1 MPLRD
6 KRRGRMTV
14 RDDYRKFS
22 ELLDLIQLLCRPMNG
37 LTYEEI
43 MEFMHCSRKTAER
56 SIKFLADRFG
66 DALVVNSDPQNTK
79 QHRFRLEM
87 PDSLPPEYINANDM
101 IGLNVAVNRIKNE
114 DIRKNLQSLEYKLNR
129 IIETKKSIR
138 ELNDIEAMILSRT
151 NTAAP
156 YPHIKTDE
164 SVLTTLQYAVIA
176 FTKVCA
182 TYEYREGKSERA
194 TLCPLGFLY
203 GHSNNYLVAYKDG
216 DKKTIRTY
224 IIGQLSDIEL
234 TDKQFNPGRFDINKY
249 ANESFG
255 MYHSDN
261 GPFDVEWL
269 ASADVSNAIQRY
281 NFHPTQQFIKNK
293 DGTTTIKMRADGFY
307 EMSWYLFQWQGKIK
321 PIAPKLLVD
330 TYYELLNNI
339 VKNSRK

>member
-1 MPLRD
+1 MVAP
-6 KRRGRMTV
+6 

-22 ELLDLIQLLCRPMNG
+22 ELLDCIQLLCRPMSG
-37 LTYEEI
+37 LTYDEI
-43 MEFMHCSRKTAER
+43 KNHMHCSRKTAER
-56 SIKFLADRFG
+56 TIKFLGERFG
-66 DALVVNSDPQNTK
+66 EALVITPDPNNTK
-79 QHRFRLEM
+79 QLRFRLEM
-87 PDSLPPEYINANDM
+87 PDDLPPEYINANDM
-101 IGLNVAVNRIKNE
+101 LALNAAVNRIKND
-114 DIRKNLQSLEYKLNR
+114 DIRKNLESLEYKLNR
-129 IIETKKSIR
+129 MIQVKKSIR
-138 ELNDIEAMILSRT
+138 ELNDMEAMILSRT

-176 FTKVCA
+176 FTKVRA
-182 TYEYREGKSERA
+182 TYEYREGKTERA

-224 IIGQLSDIEL
+224 ILGQLSDIEL

-269 ASADVSNAIQRY
+269 ASADVSDAILRY

-321 PIAPKLLVD
+321 PVAPKLLVD

-339 VKNSRK
+339 VKNSKK

>member
-1 MPLRD
+1 MAA
-6 KRRGRMTV
+6 T

-43 MEFMHCSRKTAER
+43 MKTMNCSRKTAER
-56 SIKFLADRFG
+56 TIKFLTERFG
-66 DALVVNSDPQNTK
+66 EAMVITPDPINTK

-87 PDSLPPEYINANDM
+87 PDGLPPEYITTEDM
-101 IGLNVAVNRIKNE
+101 IGLNAAVNRIKND
-114 DIRKNLQSLEYKLNR
+114 DIRKKLESLEYKLNR
-129 IIETKKSIR
+129 MLQIKKSIR
-138 ELNDIEAMILSRT
+138 ELNDMEAMILSRT
-151 NTAAP
+151 NTATP

-164 SVLTTLQYAVIA
+164 GIINTLQYAVIA
-176 FTKVCA
+176 FTKVNA
-182 TYEYREGKSERA
+182 TYNYREGKTECY

-203 GHSNNYLVAYKDG
+203 GHNNNYLVAYKDG
-216 DKKTIRTY
+216 DKKTIKTY
-224 IIGQLSDIEL
+224 ILGQLSNIEL
-234 TDKQFNPGRFDINKY
+234 TNKHFNPGKFDINKY
-249 ANESFG
+249 AKESFG

-269 ASADVSNAIQRY
+269 ADKDISEAVMRY
-281 NFHPTQQFIKNK
+281 NFHPTQQLIKNK

-321 PIAPKLLVD
+321 PVAPKMLVD

-339 VKNSRK
+339 VKNSKK

>member
-1 MPLRD
+1 MAA
-6 KRRGRMTV
+6 T

-43 MEFMHCSRKTAER
+43 MDFMNCSRKTAER
-56 SIKFLADRFG
+56 TIKFLTERFG
-66 DALVVNSDPQNTK
+66 EAMVITPDPINTK
-79 QHRFRLEM
+79 QHRFRLDM
-87 PDSLPPEYINANDM
+87 PDGLPPEYITTEDM
-101 IGLNVAVNRIKNE
+101 IGLNAAVNRIKND
-114 DIRKNLQSLEYKLNR
+114 DIRKNLESLEYKLNR
-129 IIETKKSIR
+129 MIQIKKSIR
-138 ELNDIEAMILSRT
+138 ELNDMEAMILSRT

-164 SVLTTLQYAVIA
+164 GIINTLQYAVIA
-176 FTKVCA
+176 FTKVKA
-182 TYEYREGKSERA
+182 TYNYREGKTECY

-203 GHSNNYLVAYKDG
+203 GHNNNYLVAYKDG
-216 DKKTIRTY
+216 DKKTIKTY
-224 IIGQLSDIEL
+224 ILGQLSNIEL
-234 TDKQFNPGRFDINKY
+234 TNKHFNPGKFDINKY
-249 ANESFG
+249 AMESFG

-269 ASADVSNAIQRY
+269 ADKDVAEAVARY
-281 NFHPTQQFIKNK
+281 NFHPTQQLIKNK

-330 TYYELLNNI
+330 TYYQLLNNI
-339 VKNSRK
+339 VKNSKK

>member
-1 MPLRD
+1 MAA
-6 KRRGRMTV
+6 T

-43 MEFMHCSRKTAER
+43 MEVLHCSRKTAER
-56 SIKFLADRFG
+56 TVKFFTERFG
-66 DALVVNSDPQNTK
+66 EAMVITPNPINTK
-79 QHRFRLEM
+79 QHRFRLDM
-87 PDSLPPEYINANDM
+87 PDGLPPEYITTEDM
-101 IGLNVAVNRIKNE
+101 IGLNAAVNRIKND
-114 DIRKNLQSLEYKLNR
+114 DIRKNLESLEYKLNR
-129 IIETKKSIR
+129 MIQIKKSVR
-138 ELNDIEAMILSRT
+138 ELNDMEAMILSRT

-164 SVLTTLQYAVIA
+164 KTLNILQYAIIA
-176 FTKVCA
+176 FNKVQA
-182 TYEYREGKSERA
+182 TYSYRDGKTERY

-203 GHSNNYLVAYKDG
+203 GHNNNYLVAYKDG
-216 DKKTIRTY
+216 DKKTIKTY
-224 IIGQLSDIEL
+224 ILGQLSDIEL
-234 TDKQFNPGRFDINKY
+234 TNKQFNPGKFDINKY
-249 ANESFG
+249 AMESFG

-269 ASADVSNAIQRY
+269 ADADVADAVMRY

-293 DGTTTIKMRADGFY
+293 DGNTTIKMRADGFY

-330 TYYELLNNI
+330 TYYQLLNNI
-339 VKNSRK
+339 VKNSKK

>member
-1 MPLRD
+1 MVAP
-6 KRRGRMTV
+6 

-22 ELLDLIQLLCRPMNG
+22 ELLDCIQLLCRPMSG
-37 LTYEEI
+37 LTYDEI
-43 MEFMHCSRKTAER
+43 KNHMHCSRKTAER
-56 SIKFLADRFG
+56 TIKFLGERFG
-66 DALVVNSDPQNTK
+66 EALVITPDSNNTK
-79 QHRFRLEM
+79 QLRFRLEM
-87 PDSLPPEYINANDM
+87 PDDLPPEYINSNDM
-101 IGLNVAVNRIKNE
+101 LALNAAVNRIKND
-114 DIRKNLQSLEYKLNR
+114 DIRKNLESLEYKLNR
-129 IIETKKSIR
+129 MIQVKKSIR
-138 ELNDIEAMILSRT
+138 ELNDMEAMILSRT

-176 FTKVCA
+176 FTKVRA
-182 TYEYREGKSERA
+182 TYDYREGKTERA

-224 IIGQLSDIEL
+224 ILGQLFDIEL

-269 ASADVSNAIQRY
+269 ASADVSDAIQRY

-321 PIAPKLLVD
+321 PVAPKLLVD

-339 VKNSRK
+339 VKNSKK